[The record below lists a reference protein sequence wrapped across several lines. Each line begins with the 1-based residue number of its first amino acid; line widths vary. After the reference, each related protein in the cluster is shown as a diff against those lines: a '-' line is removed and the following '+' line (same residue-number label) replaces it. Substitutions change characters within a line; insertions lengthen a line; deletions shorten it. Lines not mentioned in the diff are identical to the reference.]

1 LPVSRKSC
9 TDFNIPGAGSKY
21 LYVPSRRLPEVGMIT
36 GAAGVVKMDDEYQKA
51 VILENE
57 IEARL
62 LDSVL
67 TERDIPHIMASYY
80 DTAYD
85 GLYQTQKGWGY
96 ISAPRAYHEEIQEI
110 ISSLRKESS
119 LPDGS

>member
-1 LPVSRKSC
+1 MREEYKKVS
-9 TDFNIPGAGSKY
+9 T
-21 LYVPSRRLPEVGMIT
+21 
-36 GAAGVVKMDDEYQKA
+36 
-51 VILENE
+51 LENE

-67 TERDIPHIMASYY
+67 NERNIPHLIISHY

-96 ISAPRAYHEEIQEI
+96 ISAPGAYLEKITEI
-110 ISSLRKESS
+110 ISYLRK
-119 LPDGS
+119 GSNFDDIS

>member
-1 LPVSRKSC
+1 M
-9 TDFNIPGAGSKY
+9 G
-21 LYVPSRRLPEVGMIT
+21 E
-36 GAAGVVKMDDEYQKA
+36 EYKKVA
-51 VILENE
+51 ILEHE

-67 TERDIPHIMASYY
+67 NERNIPHRIISYY

-96 ISAPRAYHEEIQEI
+96 ISAPGEYEQEIQEI
-110 ISSLRKESS
+110 ISFLRKAPH
-119 LPDGS
+119 LDDMP

>member
-1 LPVSRKSC
+1 MEKRYEKV
-9 TDFNIPGAGSKY
+9 
-21 LYVPSRRLPEVGMIT
+21 
-36 GAAGVVKMDDEYQKA
+36 

-67 TERDIPHIMASYY
+67 TERNIPHLMISYY

-96 ISAPRAYHEEIQEI
+96 ISAPSAYHEEIKDI
-110 ISSLRKESS
+110 IYHVRKDSD
-119 LPDGS
+119 LPDAPS

>member
-1 LPVSRKSC
+1 MM
-9 TDFNIPGAGSKY
+9 N
-21 LYVPSRRLPEVGMIT
+21 
-36 GAAGVVKMDDEYQKA
+36 DEYQKA

-67 TERDIPHIMASYY
+67 TERDIPHIIASYY

-110 ISSLRKESS
+110 ISSVRKESS